1 MKKLLFS
8 VFLCAIALLTY
19 AQKEKKFNDTAFIKP
34 VEVTAIRANEK
45 APFAK
50 TDLNK
55 KEIERNNLGQDLPF
69 LLNQTPSVVINSDAG
84 NGVGYTGIR
93 IRGTDASRINVTING
108 IPYNDA
114 EEQGTYFVDLP
125 DFASSVSSIQIQ
137 RGVGT
142 SSNGAGSFGAS
153 INMTT
158 NEVNKNA
165 YGEISTSGGS
175 FNTFKETIKVGSGL
189 INNHFTIDARLSKI
203 TSDGF
208 IDRANSDLKGFYLS
222 GAWLS
227 AKSSL
232 RLNVFGGKEK
242 TFQAWNG
249 IPEAKLFGSKSDLD
263 THYNNNIG
271 SLYFTAADSAN
282 LYNANPRKFN
292 TFLYNNQTDN
302 YQQDHYQLFFNHAF
316 SDKLTFNTTLFLS
329 KGLGYYE
336 EYKNQA
342 NFSSYGLPNVLVG
355 NTTITQTDL
364 VRQLWLDNNFYGG
377 LFSFQYK
384 STANELTVGGGLN
397 EYDGSHY
404 GKIIWAQTG
413 VSKDYEFYRYKAK
426 KTDANIYSK
435 YQHNFSEFLS
445 AFVDLQYRHINYKFN
460 GTKNFPDLKINEQ
473 YNFFNPKAGLYYSKN
488 NWSAFASYSV
498 GNKEPNRS
506 DFETAMDEKLPKSE
520 KLKDIEV
527 GLNHNHGNYSWG
539 ATFFYMQY
547 KNQLIQ
553 TGKINDVG
561 NSIRVNVPSSYRA
574 GIELQGKLIVNKYV
588 TLNGNLSL
596 SNNKIKNFNS
606 FIPVY
611 DANFA
616 VVKQD
621 TSFAHA
627 PTIAFSPSIVSNV
640 LLQIFPFK
648 NAEISLNGKY
658 VGKQYLDNTE
668 NEKRKLKDY
677 FVQDLRL
684 SYTLKNIGF
693 KEINIIGQINNLY
706 NKKYES
712 NGYTYSYFYA
722 NSLVTENF
730 YYPMAGRNF
739 MIGFNIKL

>member
-1 MKKLLFS
+1 MKRFLVSGL
-8 VFLCAIALLTY
+8 LCAITIVTH

-34 VEVTAIRANEK
+34 VEITAIRANEK

-50 TDLNK
+50 TDLTK
-55 KEIERNNLGQDLPF
+55 KDIERNNLGQDLPF
-69 LLNQTPSVVINSDAG
+69 LLNQTPSVVVNSDAG

-93 IRGTDASRINVTING
+93 IRGTDASRINVTLNG

-125 DFASSVSSIQIQ
+125 DFASSVNSIQIQ

-142 SSNGAGSFGAS
+142 STNGAGSFGAS

-158 NEVNKNA
+158 NEINKNA
-165 YGEISTSGGS
+165 YGEINTSGGS

-208 IDRANSDLKGFYLS
+208 IDRASSNLKGFYLS
-222 GAWLS
+222 AAWLS
-227 AKSSL
+227 AKSSI
-232 RLNVFGGKEK
+232 RFNVFGGKEK

-249 IPEAKLFGSKSDLD
+249 IPEAKLFGSKIDLD
-263 THYNNNIG
+263 THYNNNVG
-271 SLYFTAADSAN
+271 SLYFTSADSAN

-316 SDKLTFNTTLFLS
+316 SDKLTFNTTFFLS
-329 KGLGYYE
+329 KGMGYYE
-336 EYKNQA
+336 EFKNQA
-342 NFSSYGLPNVLVG
+342 KFANYGLPNVVVG
-355 NTTITQTDL
+355 NTTISKTDL
-364 VRQLWLDNNFYGG
+364 IRQLWLDNNFYGG

-384 STANELTVGGGLN
+384 NNKDELTVGGGLN
-397 EYDGSHY
+397 EYDGNHF

-413 VSKDYEFYRYKAK
+413 ISKDYEYYRYAAK
-426 KTDANIYSK
+426 KIDANIYSK
-435 YQHNFSEFLS
+435 YQHHFSEFLS

-460 GTKNFPDLKINEQ
+460 GTKNFPDLKVNEQ

-506 DFETAMDEKLPKSE
+506 DFETATDEKTPKSE
-520 KLKDIEV
+520 KLNDIEL
-527 GLNHNHGNYSWG
+527 GLNHHYGNYSWG

-561 NSIRVNVPSSYRA
+561 NSIRVNVPSSYRT
-574 GIELQGKLIVNKYV
+574 GIELQGQIILNKYL

-596 SNNKIKNFNS
+596 SANKLKNFES
-606 FIPVY
+606 YIPMY
-611 DANFA
+611 DADFNL
-616 VVKQD
+616 VKQD
-621 TSFAHA
+621 ITYAHS
-627 PTIAFSPSIVSNV
+627 PTIAFSPSVVSNV
-640 LLQIFPFK
+640 SLQIFPFK

-658 VGKQYLDNTE
+658 VGKQYLDNTS

-684 SYTLKNIGF
+684 GYTLKNIIF

-706 NKKYES
+706 NKMYES
-712 NGYTYSYFYA
+712 NGYTYSYFYD

-739 MIGFNIKL
+739 MIGINIKM